1 MPSNILLKYSAY
13 NLPMEVVGTTTKLI
27 APRSHMISCYKKCY
41 IHTLLVYSCP
51 LQELISGHYQICAND
66 INPLSL
72 IGCICGTVIQNLYPL
87 IGTSKKKKPN
97 CSKSR
102 KQLVPSSSCHLLLPL
117 SKYPLV
123 HTHLHVYNSI
133 FSPN

>member
-1 MPSNILLKYSAY
+1 
-13 NLPMEVVGTTTKLI
+13 
-27 APRSHMISCYKKCY
+27 MISCYKKCY

-51 LQELISGHYQICAND
+51 LHELISGHYQICAND
-66 INPLSL
+66 ISPLSL

-102 KQLVPSSSCHLLLPL
+102 KQLVPSSSCHRLLPL
-117 SKYPLV
+117 SMYPLV
-123 HTHLHVYNSI
+123 HTHLHVYNSL
-133 FSPN
+133 FSPNLAVNKMNNFSNTTLMDSHTSSSQVVPVRK